1 MPSYNFI
8 SSTFDGVVP
17 EGFWAYVKTNGVI
30 ASSLDANQIE
40 SIISRLAG
48 EVGIPSGIYKVIG
61 ADKVN
66 SVYNDKNII
75 KIEEIFRNS
84 STLAIVFSTTI
95 MSIFMFIAIKR
106 RLKYYAII
114 FTNGYVH
121 SDLLDIISMY
131 PFLLC
136 LISYIIG
143 SLLSLF
149 LLVSFE
155 IDISIKSF
163 IFLALYYFMMCVVS
177 SFIAYNKVINS
188 DLSVYL
194 RKR

>member
-1 MPSYNFI
+1 
-8 SSTFDGVVP
+8 
-17 EGFWAYVKTNGVI
+17 
-30 ASSLDANQIE
+30 
-40 SIISRLAG
+40 
-48 EVGIPSGIYKVIG
+48 
-61 ADKVN
+61 
-66 SVYNDKNII
+66 
-75 KIEEIFRNS
+75 
-84 STLAIVFSTTI
+84 
-95 MSIFMFIAIKR
+95 MFIAIKR

-177 SFIAYNKVINS
+177 SFIAYNKVVNS